1 VLENPQ
7 LRALRHPKGVQGA
20 TQDSAHLAAGV
31 VGVITALGLLAA
43 APAYAAPPAN
53 DTIAGAVTIGAL
65 PYSTTLDTSEAT
77 TDAVDVAANANCG
90 APATDA
96 SVWYSVMPTTDTTL
110 LVDVSN
116 SNYTAGVLVL
126 AGEPGNLDIVTY
138 GPGAVVFEAAAGTT
152 YYLLIID
159 DQSDG
164 VGNGGTLVLNVG
176 EPPPPPEID
185 VTVNPTARLNP
196 QAGTVTV
203 SGTITCS
210 GDVDFTS
217 LYTELHQRIGP
228 GAVYGSGYTDA
239 ITCDGTVQQ
248 WSVEVV
254 PSIGR
259 KFIGGKSASFTYA
272 YSCGPVYC
280 SDDYETVTVRISR
293 R

>member
-1 VLENPQ
+1 M
-7 LRALRHPKGVQGA
+7 
-20 TQDSAHLAAGV
+20 
-31 VGVITALGLLAA
+31 GLLAA

-53 DTIAGAVTIGAL
+53 DTIEGAVAVDPV

-96 SVWYSVMPTTDTTL
+96 SVWYTVTPTTDTAL
-110 LVDVSN
+110 LVDVRGS
-116 SNYTAGVLVL
+116 SYTAGVLVL
-126 AGEPGNLDIVTY
+126 TGGPGNLDIVAC
-138 GPGAVVFEAAAGTT
+138 GPGAVAFEATAGTT

-164 VGNGGTLVLNVG
+164 AGNGGTLVLSVG
-176 EPPPPPEID
+176 EAPPPPEID

-196 QAGTVTV
+196 RTGTVTV

-210 GDVDFTS
+210 GDVVATF
-217 LYTELHQRIGP
+217 LNTELMQRIGP
-228 GAVYGSGYTDA
+228 GAVVGSGFTEA

-248 WSVEVV
+248 WSAEVT
-254 PSIGR
+254 PYIGQ

-272 YSCGPVYC
+272 FACGPAYC